1 VRTPLKVIALA
12 ALLAG
17 AALYVWLH
25 PPARVVLGT
34 DSLSSFPARMGH
46 WVSEDLEFD
55 DVVYRELEADAT
67 LVRRYSRDD
76 GATVWLVVIFHQ
88 NDRYGAHDPIVCYT
102 AHGWKVVDKGTLRL
116 ARRAGDVDAVWI
128 RMAAGAEERLA
139 LYWWYTAGDL
149 ATGDRDEFMARM
161 ASSGIRS
168 NTTYGAFIRV
178 STVIAGGDLASAQER
193 VREFA
198 EEALPH
204 FSEVFVPEGTGG
216 TDGSR

>member
-1 VRTPLKVIALA
+1 VKATLKVLALA
-12 ALLAG
+12 ALLAA
-17 AALYVWLH
+17 AALYVWLR
-25 PPARVVLGT
+25 PPARIVLGS
-34 DSLSSFPARMGH
+34 DSLASFPARMGG

-76 GATVWLVVIFHQ
+76 GAVVWLVVIFHQ
-88 NDRYGAHDPIVCYT
+88 NDRYGAHDPVVCYT
-102 AHGWKVVDKGTLRL
+102 AHGWKVVEEGTLTL
-116 ARRAGDVDAVWI
+116 ARRGGDVEAVWI
-128 RMAAGAEERLA
+128 RLSAGAEERLA

-178 STVIAGGDLASAQER
+178 ATVVAGGDLAAAQAR

-216 TDGSR
+216 TDGPR

>member
-1 VRTPLKVIALA
+1 MKTQLKVLALA

-17 AALYVWLH
+17 TALYVWFH

-34 DSLSSFPARMGH
+34 DSLESFPSRMGD

-76 GATVWLVVIFHQ
+76 GAMVWLVAIFHQ
-88 NDRYGAHDPIVCYT
+88 NDRYGAHDPVVCYT
-102 AHGWKVVDKGTLRL
+102 AHGWKVVERGTLRL

-128 RMAAGAEERLA
+128 RLSAGAEERLA

-161 ASSGIRS
+161 ASSGILS

-178 STVIAGGDLASAQER
+178 STVIAGGDLASAQAR

-198 EEALPH
+198 EGALPH